1 MKTFVF
7 MLICFAVISIICPII
22 NYTYLYLAS
31 KLKFHQGLVE
41 WMLEDDGCDYFFF
54 VPLASWMVTFIIV
67 VYTLYTLLWKPLYFL
82 VIELPIKGSD
92 CIAKILLKPIKK
104 NQFKNKLG
112 NDI

>member
-31 KLKFHQGLVE
+31 KFKFHQELVE
-41 WMLEDDGCDYFFF
+41 WMLEDDECDYFFF
-54 VPLASWMVTFIIV
+54 APLISLMVTSIIV
-67 VYTLYTLLWKPLYFL
+67 VRTLYTLLLKPLYFL
-82 VIELPIKGSD
+82 VIELPIKGFD

-104 NQFKNKLG
+104 NQFKNKL
-112 NDI
+112 